1 VRIRKTKPDSHTD
14 ESASSELIRLRI
26 LSSLNF
32 PRTAMINKKEIN
44 PITQEESY
52 RDFVSTITQ
61 DGKRK
66 WIYPKKPDGFY
77 YKARTVL
84 SWLLLGFLFAGPF
97 ITINGNPILLL
108 NILERKFI
116 VFGVVFWPQDFY
128 LFFLAMMTFIVF
140 IVLFTALWGRLFC
153 GWVCPQTIFME
164 MLFRKIEY
172 WIEGDAS
179 AQKRLDKQPLNRE
192 KIIKKGSKHILFF
205 GLSFLIANTFLAY
218 IIGKDELFDIV
229 TAPPTEHLAGFIS
242 ITVFSLVFYGVFSR
256 FREQVCL
263 VACPYGRFQSV
274 LVDNDS
280 IAVTYDFSRGE
291 GRAKVAERKKVDG
304 VVTNEPKNELVTQD
318 IGDCID
324 CEACV
329 KVCPTGIDIRNGI
342 QLECINCTAC
352 MDACDD
358 IMRKIG
364 KPEKLITY
372 TSFNAVSEKREQR
385 FFTPRVVAYLSVFTV
400 LLGVFLYLF
409 MTRPELYTVI
419 LREPGMMYNELPD
432 NRFSNFYNA
441 KFFNKTFDELE
452 VELKLH
458 TAGGEIMFL
467 GDMEPIPGQKQI
479 EKRLMVFLDGDQLTG
494 SSTPIEFGIYREGKL
509 LQTVRSGF
517 IGPQPN

>member
-1 VRIRKTKPDSHTD
+1 MT
-14 ESASSELIRLRI
+14 
-26 LSSLNF
+26 
-32 PRTAMINKKEIN
+32 NKKDIN

-52 RDFVSTITQ
+52 RDFVSTITE
-61 DGKRK
+61 DGKRR

-77 YKARTVL
+77 YKLRSIF
-84 SWLLLGFLFAGPF
+84 SWFLIGFLFTGPF
-97 ITINGNPILLL
+97 ITINGNPLLLL

-116 VFGVVFWPQDFY
+116 IFGVVFWPQDFY
-128 LFFLAMMTFIVF
+128 LFFLAMITLIIF
-140 IVLFTALWGRLFC
+140 IVLFTAIWGRLFC

-179 AQKRLDKQPLNRE
+179 AQKRLDKQPLNKE
-192 KIIKKGSKHILFF
+192 KILKKGGKHILFF
-205 GLSFLIANTFLAY
+205 GLSFLIAHTFLMY
-218 IIGKDELFDIV
+218 IIGKDEVFRIV
-229 TAPPTEHLAGFIS
+229 TSPPSEHLTGFIA
-242 ITVFSLVFYGVFSR
+242 IIIFSLVFYGVFSR

-280 IAVTYDFSRGE
+280 IAVTYDFARGE
-291 GRAKVAERKKVDG
+291 GRAKVADRKKIDG
-304 VVTNEPKNELVTQD
+304 VVTNEPKND
-318 IGDCID
+318 SYSKSIGDCID

-372 TSFNAVSEKREQR
+372 TSFNAVSEGREQR
-385 FFTPRVVAYLSVFTV
+385 FFTPRVIGYMTVFAI
-400 LLGVFLYLF
+400 VFSIFTYLF
-409 MTRPELYTVI
+409 VTRPEIYSVI
-419 LREPGMMYNELPD
+419 LREPGMLYNELPD

-441 KFFNKTFDELE
+441 KFFNKTFNELE
-452 VELKLH
+452 IELKMH
-458 TAGGEIMFL
+458 TPGGQIQFL
-467 GDMEPIPGQKQI
+467 GELEPIPGQQQM
-479 EKRLMVFLDGDQLTG
+479 ERRLMVFMDGDQLTG
-494 SSTPIEFGIYREGKL
+494 NSTPIEFGIYRDGKL
-509 LQTVRSGF
+509 LQTIRSGF
-517 IGPQPN
+517 VGPNVN